1 MGLTHGGENWELK
14 LSGLDICS
22 VVKMLHISVGHVQ
35 HHVLYNNKILKATL
49 VMAVALT
56 HFSLSFIVSWLQEVL
71 ITWTNPQGRPHM
83 SGEQWKKISVVEG
96 SM

>member
-22 VVKMLHISVGHVQ
+22 VVKMLHISVGRVQ
-35 HHVLYNNKILKATL
+35 HHVLYDKILKATL

-56 HFSLSFIVSWLQEVL
+56 RFSLSFIVSLFYL
-71 ITWTNPQGRPHM
+71 L
-83 SGEQWKKISVVEG
+83 
-96 SM
+96 